1 MRDNIVMMGLYK
13 GDIEYIGLVGI
24 YREKKKQRPKA
35 GIFLTTQGG
44 RVGQGHDPRWEHT
57 SPFLRGRI

>member
-24 YREKKKQRPKA
+24 YREKKNRDLRQGSSSPLREVELGKA
-35 GIFLTTQGG
+35 MTQDGNIP
-44 RVGQGHDPRWEHT
+44 HL
-57 SPFLRGRI
+57 S